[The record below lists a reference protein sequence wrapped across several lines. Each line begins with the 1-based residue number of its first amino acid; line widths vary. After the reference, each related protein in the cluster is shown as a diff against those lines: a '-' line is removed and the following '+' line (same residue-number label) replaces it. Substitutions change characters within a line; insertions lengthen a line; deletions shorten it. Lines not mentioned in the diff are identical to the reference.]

1 MRRIGL
7 TLSNKGGWGWTR
19 RTTDRIKT
27 ITVVVKGSV
36 GPNFTTSVETK
47 VEEREGDVKQSTVSD
62 ISDKDVKETVRRGAC
77 GVIKS
82 ESNKE
87 LT

>member
-1 MRRIGL
+1 M
-7 TLSNKGGWGWTR
+7 
-19 RTTDRIKT
+19 
-27 ITVVVKGSV
+27 